1 MVAQTPRFT
10 NNTLRIVG
18 TGWKVAGIFT
28 TTSGAPLTVN
38 TATDQALSGQTNERP
53 NQVNPNPLCANPG
66 ISCWINPAAFAIPAL
81 GTLSTLGPA
90 NIPGPGFFDLDMALS
105 REFRVRE
112 KQTLEMRGEAFNVT
126 NSFRAAAVTTTQSNN
141 FGKILTA
148 MDPRILQFAMK
159 FTF

>member
-1 MVAQTPRFT
+1 
-10 NNTLRIVG
+10 
-18 TGWKVAGIFT
+18 
-28 TTSGAPLTVN
+28 
-38 TATDQALSGQTNERP
+38 
-53 NQVNPNPLCANPG
+53 
-66 ISCWINPAAFAIPAL
+66 L
-81 GTLSTLGPA
+81 GTRSTLGPS

-112 KQTLEMRGEAFNVT
+112 RKTLELRGEAFNAT
-126 NSFRAAAVTTTQSNN
+126 NSFRALAVTTTQNAN